1 MDTPITRAEHEEF
14 KKRMEDEN
22 KRLSRRI
29 DDLKSTLD
37 KYIVLAVSVN
47 TLANSL
53 KALTDEVSKQ
63 NDRIDELEN
72 KPAENWNAII
82 RSILTGIGS
91 AIAVAI
97 VAMIAS
103 NIIK

>member
-14 KKRMEDEN
+14 KKRLDDEN

-29 DDLKSTLD
+29 DDLKSSLD
-37 KYIVLAVSVN
+37 KYIDLAVSVN

-53 KALTDEVSKQ
+53 KALTDEVGKQ

-72 KPAENWNAII
+72 EPAENWNTII
-82 RSILTGIGS
+82 RSILTGVGS

-97 VAMIAS
+97 VAMIAA
-103 NIIK
+103 NVIK

>member
-14 KKRMEDEN
+14 KKRLDDEN

-29 DDLKSTLD
+29 DDLKSSLD
-37 KYIVLAVSVN
+37 KYIDLAVSVN

-53 KALTDEVSKQ
+53 KALTDEVGKQ
-63 NDRIDELEN
+63 NERIDDLEN
-72 KPAENWNAII
+72 KPAENWNTII
-82 RSILTGIGS
+82 RSILTGVGS

>member
-37 KYIVLAVSVN
+37 KYIDLAVSVN

-53 KALTDEVSKQ
+53 KALTDEVGKQ
-63 NDRIDELEN
+63 HDRIDELEN

>member
-1 MDTPITRAEHEEF
+1 MDTAISRAGHEEVE
-14 KKRMEDEN
+14 KRWDDED
-22 KRLSRRI
+22 KRLSRRH
-29 DDLKSTLD
+29 DDSRSTHD
-37 KYIVLAVSVN
+37 KYIDVAVSVN

-53 KALTDEVSKQ
+53 KALTDEVGKQ

>member
-14 KKRMEDEN
+14 KKRLDDEN

-37 KYIVLAVSVN
+37 KYIDLAVSVN

-53 KALTDEVSKQ
+53 KALTDEVGKQ
-63 NDRIDELEN
+63 NVRIDELEN

-97 VAMIAS
+97 VAMIAA
-103 NIIK
+103 NVIK

>member
-14 KKRMEDEN
+14 KKRLDDEN

-37 KYIVLAVSVN
+37 KYIDLAVSVN

-53 KALTDEVSKQ
+53 KALTDEVGKQ
-63 NDRIDELEN
+63 NDRIDELAN

-97 VAMIAS
+97 VAMIAA
-103 NIIK
+103 NVIK

>member
-14 KKRMEDEN
+14 KKRLDDEN
-22 KRLSRRI
+22 KRLSHRI
-29 DDLKSTLD
+29 DDLKSSLD
-37 KYIVLAVSVN
+37 KYIDLAVSVN

-53 KALTDEVSKQ
+53 KALTDEVGKQ
-63 NDRIDELEN
+63 NDRIDDLEN
-72 KPAENWNAII
+72 KPAENWNTII
-82 RSILTGIGS
+82 RSILTGVGS

-97 VAMIAS
+97 VALIAS

>member
-37 KYIVLAVSVN
+37 KYIDLAVSVN

-53 KALTDEVSKQ
+53 KALTDEVGKQ
-63 NDRIDELEN
+63 SDRIDELEN

-97 VAMIAS
+97 VAMIAA
-103 NIIK
+103 NVIK